1 MVDVSEKVVWITG
14 ASSGIGEALAYAL
27 AEKKCRLI
35 LSARREA
42 ELNRV
47 KAACRFPDLVHVLPL
62 DLANQQE
69 VEHAASK
76 AIPLFGHV
84 DVLVNNGGISQRG
97 LVKESVSEVYRHLM
111 EVDYFGTIFLTKNLI
126 PHFLER
132 QQGHFVTVTSI
143 TGIASTP
150 YRSGYAAAKHALHGF
165 FNALRAELWKDCKH
179 IKVTLVCP
187 GWTNTNLSLTAL
199 TADGSAQNK
208 KDETHAK
215 GLPAARVAA
224 VLVKAIEKQKRE
236 VYVGGFKEVTAAYLQ
251 RYLPGLFARIVRVAK
266 VK

>member
-1 MVDVSEKVVWITG
+1 MAEINGKVVWITG

-27 AEKKCRLI
+27 AENNCKI
-35 LSARREA
+35 IISARREA

-47 KAACRFPDLVHVLPL
+47 KANCRFPDLVRVLPL

-69 VEHAASK
+69 VEQAATK
-76 AIPLFGHV
+76 AIALFGHI

-97 LVKESVSEVYRHLM
+97 LAKETVSDVYRLLM
-111 EVDYFGTIFLTKNLI
+111 EVDYFGTIFLTKSLI

-179 IKVTLVCP
+179 IKVTLICP

-208 KDETHAK
+208 KDDTHAK
-215 GLPAARVAA
+215 GLPASHVARVI
-224 VLVKAIEKQKRE
+224 VMAIKKEKRE
-236 VYVGGFKEVTAAYLQ
+236 VYVGGFKEVAAAYLQ
-251 RYLPGLFARIVRVAK
+251 RYWPGLFARIVRVAK